1 MLVYSKDVTLKYS
14 SNHLA
19 GLYPGLTET
28 DIQNV
33 LDNTL
38 RAVGLEPFFDIVL
51 FGELVRF

>member
-19 GLYPGLTET
+19 GLYPGLTEM

-51 FGELVRF
+51 FGE

>member
-1 MLVYSKDVTLKYS
+1 MLVYQCLPQVYS
-14 SNHLA
+14 NPLP

-28 DIQNV
+28 EIQNV

-51 FGELVRF
+51 FGK